1 LALNNHHPEDAK
13 DLPMTA
19 HNPWKT
25 LSKRT
30 VYDNPWIRV
39 EDHEVLNPAGRPG
52 QYGKICFKNQAV
64 AIVAMDRERNVYLV
78 GQYRYT
84 LGVYSWELPKGGA
97 PLTEDPLRAA
107 QRELKEETG
116 LTARRWRLLM
126 SMHLSNSVTD
136 ERGSMFLAE
145 DLEQGDAE
153 PDETE
158 HLAVERLPFAQTMEW
173 VRTGKITDAVSI
185 VALLRVASDEQTQR
199 GPQAARADA
208 PGDTRAWPENSSPS

>member
-1 LALNNHHPEDAK
+1 
-13 DLPMTA
+13 MSA

-39 EDHEVLNPAGRPG
+39 EDHEVLTPAGRPG

-64 AIVAMDRERNVYLV
+64 AIVAMDHERNVYLV

-84 LGVYSWELPKGGA
+84 LGMYSWELPKGGA
-97 PLTEDPLRAA
+97 PLTEDPLSAA

-116 LTARRWRLLM
+116 LTAHRWRLLM
-126 SMHLSNSVTD
+126 SMHISNSVTD

-145 DLEQGDAE
+145 DLEQGRPQ

-158 HLAVERLPFAQTMEW
+158 QLAVDKLPLAETIEW

-185 VALLRVASDEQTQR
+185 AALLRVASDEQNGVAPR
-199 GPQAARADA
+199 AAR
-208 PGDTRAWPENSSPS
+208 

>member
-1 LALNNHHPEDAK
+1 
-13 DLPMTA
+13 MTA

-116 LTARRWRLLM
+116 LTAHRWRLLM

-145 DLEQGDAE
+145 DLEQGNAQ

-158 HLAVERLPFAQTMEW
+158 RLAVERLPFAETMEW

-185 VALLRVASDEQTQR
+185 AALLRVASDEQTQR
-199 GPQAARADA
+199 GPQAAR
-208 PGDTRAWPENSSPS
+208 